1 MSKITDRNAFRESIY
16 TSDISVPVAKLLV
29 IMKRKKR
36 FTLIH
41 DVRFQSMVSCPCIVS
56 GYVEKVARK
65 ERKEDVRFLI
75 ISSRICLTVTHLSS
89 F

>member
-1 MSKITDRNAFRESIY
+1 MSKITDRNAFREFVYISE
-16 TSDISVPVAKLLV
+16 ISVPVAKLLE
-29 IMKRKKR
+29 IMERKKR
-36 FTLIH
+36 FILIY

-65 ERKEDVRFLI
+65 ERKEDVRFI
-75 ISSRICLTVTHLSS
+75 ISSRICLTATHLPS